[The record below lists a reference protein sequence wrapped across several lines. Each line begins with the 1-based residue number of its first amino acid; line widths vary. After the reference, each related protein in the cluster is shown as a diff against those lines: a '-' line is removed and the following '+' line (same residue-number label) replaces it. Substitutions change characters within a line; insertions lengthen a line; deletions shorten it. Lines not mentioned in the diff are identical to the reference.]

1 MNDTERKMGRQIKR
15 ERDRQ
20 TDRQTELNLKLIH
33 FSICLSN
40 DFVFS
45 HSLLSFIEMEINQ
58 MPLSI
63 VTSSL
68 SVLSLCYH
76 NIVDWVEFDNNDDD
90 HLV

>member
-1 MNDTERKMGRQIKR
+1 MNDSERKMGRQT
-15 ERDRQ
+15 ERQ
-20 TDRQTELNLKLIH
+20 KELNLKLIH

-45 HSLLSFIEMEINQ
+45 RILLSFIELEINQ